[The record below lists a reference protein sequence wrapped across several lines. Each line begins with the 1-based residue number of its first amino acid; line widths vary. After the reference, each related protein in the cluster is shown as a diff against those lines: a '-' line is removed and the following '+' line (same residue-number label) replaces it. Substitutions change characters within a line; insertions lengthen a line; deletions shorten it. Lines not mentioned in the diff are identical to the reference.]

1 MAEIIFCKPVHHYD
15 SYQDLWSLVE
25 LSGFP
30 IISVS
35 ELDITKEGVYI
46 TAPMN
51 GDFKEHFVGNLA
63 HFEETGEI
71 TGGELKRQK
80 DSGLPRMA
88 HIILWNLERPSGSKI
103 LATYNSDCFEWFTHR
118 FVDEIWVSDVQLAG
132 ETCLRYVTLGSD
144 YGLGEVGEEKSF
156 DLTHM
161 SVEIPRRVQIYK
173 YFGESQIGQN
183 FWGNERHEVLKKSR
197 FALNIHQDNYPY
209 CEPLR
214 MALFAAY
221 GLPII
226 SETLSNTFPYDND
239 IVTFAY
245 HDIVAG
251 LKTALNDNY
260 DQWKERGLRL
270 RDKMCQ
276 DYQFGNM
283 VRQAV
288 LESTGLIW
296 R

>member
-1 MAEIIFCKPVHHYD
+1 MAEIIFCKPVYHYD
-15 SYQDLWSLVE
+15 SYTDFWRLVE

-35 ELDITKEGVYI
+35 ELDITKEGIYI

-51 GDFKEHFVGNLA
+51 GDYKEHFVGDLK

-88 HIILWNLERPSGSKI
+88 HMIIWNLERPSGSKT
-103 LATYNSDCFEWFTHR
+103 LATYNNDCFEWFTNR
-118 FVDEIWVSDVQLAG
+118 FADEIWVSDVQLAD
-132 ETCLRYVTLGSD
+132 EACLRYVTLGSD
-144 YGLGEVGEEKSF
+144 YGLGETSEEKGY

-173 YFGESQIGQN
+173 HFGKPQIGQN
-183 FWGNERHEVLKKSR
+183 SWGDERHEVLKKSK
-197 FALNIHQDNYPY
+197 FALNVHQDNHPY

-214 MALFAAY
+214 IALFAAY

-226 SETLSNTFPYDND
+226 SETLANTFPYND
-239 IVTFAY
+239 EVVTFAY
-245 HDIVAG
+245 HDIVEG
-251 LKTALNDNY
+251 LKVALNDDY
-260 DQWKERGLRL
+260 DQWKERGLKL
-270 RDKMCQ
+270 RDRLCK
-276 DYQFGNM
+276 DLQFGNV

-288 LESTGLIW
+288 QESTGIGW